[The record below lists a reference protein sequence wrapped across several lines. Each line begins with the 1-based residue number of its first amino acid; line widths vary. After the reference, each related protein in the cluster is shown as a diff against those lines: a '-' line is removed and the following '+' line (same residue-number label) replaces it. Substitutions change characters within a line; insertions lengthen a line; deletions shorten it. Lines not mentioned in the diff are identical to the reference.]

1 MSSVVDVLCA
11 LQSVQIRK
19 TLLSCYRFFF
29 QGVLFSKGFIYF
41 KSYITILGYT
51 RATTCL
57 RKNRSCLVACTG
69 TILYFLTK
77 DDPRQPCVQNS
88 TLWISLVFEISFF
101 LRTLFALS
109 RELRNPAVV
118 VYHILA
124 RFNLNSLEWISKLNI
139 LDSTSEIF
147 FWIPGSGLN
156 HIQSFRPRKDHANH
170 SLFLYPKVRAPVC
183 HQCT

>member
-1 MSSVVDVLCA
+1 M
-11 LQSVQIRK
+11 
-19 TLLSCYRFFF
+19 FFA
-29 QGVLFSKGFIYF
+29 LFSPFRYGKRCFPVTDFFSKESYF
-41 KSYITILGYT
+41 PRVLYISKVTLQFWDTPG
-51 RATTCL
+51 ATTCL

-183 HQCT
+183 HECT